1 MSAALTA
8 PASAAT
14 TVTTAATTATAG
26 TLAPAAAATTVA
38 HTYELPHL
46 LATATWGV
54 KDHLQSFYQEFLPA
68 DMAKQAADLVNEFY
82 RLSFRRKP
90 EFMGNTR
97 EEEED
102 AAWRQIKDLPFSAE
116 LTAKLIA
123 KHQAQLTAADDFFSQ
138 VPAALQDC
146 VYEFI
151 VYPVKAGALLSLKML
166 TAMEDRHNG
175 GDFSRS
181 DAAFD
186 EINAL
191 TRRYNSG
198 FHNNGK
204 FNKMMDAQPR
214 LLPVFDPLRDR
225 RHAKTPLPAALQ
237 LAAQVNGSDFTGTWA
252 LPGLGYKQQA
262 AFIPQQGLAQGRLP
276 LNLRLKRSDVSL
288 TEQAWEVQ
296 VHFLPTFSGQG
307 ESLRVKVSLL
317 DTKGQASCART
328 FDLQTHGR
336 SERWKENVLNNRT
349 SCVLAVPPAMVV
361 KLLRHGEPLQL
372 TIAPLDDGVI
382 LDEVYLTLG
391 EKASSQQSTLR
402 APEKQCTELSA

>member
-1 MSAALTA
+1 
-8 PASAAT
+8 
-14 TVTTAATTATAG
+14 
-26 TLAPAAAATTVA
+26 
-38 HTYELPHL
+38 
-46 LATATWGV
+46 
-54 KDHLQSFYQEFLPA
+54 
-68 DMAKQAADLVNEFY
+68 MAKQAADLVNEFY

-97 EEEED
+97 EEEKD
-102 AAWRQIKDLPFSAE
+102 AAWRQIRDLPFSAE

-123 KHQAQLTAADDFFSQ
+123 KHQAQLQAADDFFSK

-146 VYEFI
+146 VYELI
-151 VYPVKAGALLSLKML
+151 VYPVKAGALLSIKML

-225 RHAKTPLPAALQ
+225 RYAQTPLPAAQQ

-262 AFIPQQGLAQGRLP
+262 AFIPQHGRAQGRLP
-276 LNLRLKRSDVSL
+276 LNLRLKRSEVSL
-288 TEQAWEVQ
+288 TEQAWKVQ
-296 VHFLPTFSGQG
+296 VHFLPTFAGQG

-317 DTKGQASCART
+317 DSKGKESCARN
-328 FDLQTHGR
+328 FDL
-336 SERWKENVLNNRT
+336 
-349 SCVLAVPPAMVV
+349 
-361 KLLRHGEPLQL
+361 
-372 TIAPLDDGVI
+372 
-382 LDEVYLTLG
+382 
-391 EKASSQQSTLR
+391 
-402 APEKQCTELSA
+402 ELSAHAPLVRVGLADI